1 MLRPLLFLSALI
13 GLPDAELPQETVLKA
28 LGLEMTVVP
37 VLLRLWHEQVTTSA
51 SAFTTCF
58 NDFYNDSAPGD
69 CIIGPPPTNMTEVIV
84 MGPRSEIES
93 NFRQELATIVSNISC
108 SVLLDTPYPGG
119 FNVSMKLNTFGT
131 EAGVSLSS
139 INSDV
144 YVSTC
149 KHVSQDLIS
158 AAHDRRSLCGQIVS
172 RKKSLFICELLSL
185 QRHISTDLEWPSSVV
200 FCFMRALRGGGAAPD
215 AACCCF
221 SCFLDYVCSV
231 IGPAVVN
238 VRGGLEYVQDRCEY
252 TLLSVSSDQNLT
264 VTGRFQERRRKDVSF
279 LDRVTLNLSSPVHL
293 EQGGRVLLEDVTLN
307 INSTAQQVLDGVR
320 VSKDHTGVTA
330 RVNLS
335 NTLEAVVYFDGYTA
349 LIGLKGPAQE
359 TVVYGLC
366 DSTYKHIKRS
376 TDLDYPP
383 FVHSNRILDSS
394 IPLTLSLYIWNS
406 CNRLREAPFT
416 TCHNHTDPE
425 PYISSCNN
433 TLFCNMRSNNT
444 LDDWWEH
451 NCCNPPALCQDKI
464 CSDHE
469 FCGYNEKGNL
479 GCLCRAI
486 FADPYRSTDSF
497 GGPAICEHNSA
508 SVTLVGCLL
517 EEKDIDYT
525 KLHLNDESCTGQI
538 DELDKTVTF
547 GFNSSNACGVTNN
560 SKIIYKNT
568 IVVDNNSSG
577 VITRQ
582 DQVFID
588 FSCYNTLPAN
598 RTMSFAI
605 RQSSV
610 VQEITS
616 GPYNYSLTMRAYL
629 DAAHTQ
635 VLESDTEVEMN
646 QKIWMELHT
655 EGLEGGFLA
664 LVIDSCRA
672 TPTSAPT
679 SSPSYNLIL
688 NSCANTADGMVE
700 VINNGQGTSAN
711 FSFSVF
717 QFSGMSV
724 EVYLHCHLRLC
735 ATAITNCVPTC
746 NGNSRRRRSATL
758 KYVDGAPGYISM
770 AWTK

>member
-13 GLPDAELPQETVLKA
+13 GLMSGKHTHPNSAHRSRMADAHQF
-28 LGLEMTVVP
+28 M
-37 VLLRLWHEQVTTSA
+37 VTTSA

-119 FNVSMKLNTFGT
+119 FNLQMKLNTFGT

-185 QRHISTDLEWPSSVV
+185 QRHISTDLE
-200 FCFMRALRGGGAAPD
+200 C
-215 AACCCF
+215 
-221 SCFLDYVCSV
+221 CFLDYVCSV

-349 LIGLKGPAQE
+349 LIGLKGRYYNYHLE
-359 TVVYGLC
+359 HNELLSFWSIRNVLRVVIYCNVLYNDTA
-366 DSTYKHIKRS
+366 DSTINCTMMTER
-376 TDLDYPP
+376 
-383 FVHSNRILDSS
+383 
-394 IPLTLSLYIWNS
+394 

-547 GFNSSNACGVTNN
+547 GFNSSNACGVVVMTNN